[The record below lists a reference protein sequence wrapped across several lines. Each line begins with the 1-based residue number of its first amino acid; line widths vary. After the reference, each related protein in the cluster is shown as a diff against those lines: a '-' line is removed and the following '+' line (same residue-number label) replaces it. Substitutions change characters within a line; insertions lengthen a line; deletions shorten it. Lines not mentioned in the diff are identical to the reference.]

1 MPMQGQIRLST
12 RISIPFVHL
21 EMLKFNRIIAGEQ
34 LDVTIESRSNI
45 QMTST
50 QSKKSMDIK
59 GEIWH
64 DWTSETKLTEGIC
77 GF

>member
-1 MPMQGQIRLST
+1 
-12 RISIPFVHL
+12 
-21 EMLKFNRIIAGEQ
+21 MLKFNKIIAGEQ

-50 QSKKSMDIK
+50 SKKISRDIK
-59 GEIWH
+59 GEIWY